1 MDFQEA
7 RHLTALD
14 RALRTLEK
22 TLLHLG
28 DCEDCLNR
36 EVILPGNASDKV
48 GQVLDLARV
57 SLLRIQA
64 TLHQSHQEALSG
76 MQYYHHH
83 RLLAFTSS
91 AWFHTVSDDVRAL
104 VAMQSVLAYLF

>member
-28 DCEDCLNR
+28 DCEDW
-36 EVILPGNASDKV
+36 GNASDEV

-76 MQYYHHH
+76 MQYCHHH

-91 AWFHTVSDDVRAL
+91 AWFHRVSDDVRAL